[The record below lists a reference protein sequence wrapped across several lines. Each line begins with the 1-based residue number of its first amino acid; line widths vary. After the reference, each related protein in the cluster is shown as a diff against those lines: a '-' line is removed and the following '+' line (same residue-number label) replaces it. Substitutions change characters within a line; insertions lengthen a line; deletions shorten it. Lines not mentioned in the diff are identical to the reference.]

1 MVVKSALASFP
12 TLINEFGC
20 SPGKTSAFL
29 AASDRD
35 SKGSI
40 VVCVACIID
49 PSGKLTTLLNGP
61 VITRFSSG
69 QTKFEVAPE
78 SSTNVDV
85 VLSKCLFLPV
95 R

>member
-1 MVVKSALASFP
+1 M
-12 TLINEFGC
+12 FGC

-40 VVCVACIID
+40 VVCVTCIIN
-49 PSGKLTTLLNGP
+49 PSGKLTTTTLLDGP

-69 QTKFEVAPE
+69 QTKLEVAPE
-78 SSTNVDV
+78 SSTIVDV

-95 R
+95 C